1 VNGYSAAALTLMI
14 GGLGPVIWLG
24 VRGEAHE
31 RLVALQFAGPVVV
44 FVLMLISAATAQS
57 SMLIVPIVLAL
68 LSAAGLLVFT
78 RLLAPQAGVDTE
90 HGDPD
95 ASGR

>member
-1 VNGYSAAALTLMI
+1 VNAYSAAALTLMV

-24 VRGEAHE
+24 VHSEAHE

-44 FVLMLISAATAQS
+44 FILMLISAATAQP

-78 RLLAPQAGVDTE
+78 RLLAPQAGVD
-90 HGDPD
+90 PD
-95 ASGR
+95 DRRP